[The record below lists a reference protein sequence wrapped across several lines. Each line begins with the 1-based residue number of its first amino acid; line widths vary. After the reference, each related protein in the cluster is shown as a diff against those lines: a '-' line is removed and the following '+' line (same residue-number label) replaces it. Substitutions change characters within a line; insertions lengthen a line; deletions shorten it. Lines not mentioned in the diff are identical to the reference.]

1 MLQEYAKKH
10 GYEIVA
16 TFEDVASGLK
26 DDRRGLKK
34 VFEALRA
41 GQADVIVVAWKDRL
55 SGLDPGI
62 WKTTPRI
69 WGRGSRS

>member
-55 SGLDPGI
+55 SGLDSGI